1 MLLCVHLQ
9 VPELKR
15 KVAALG
21 LEAKGTKAELLA
33 RVEKYL
39 QEQEGKG
46 ERGRSIQFQNH
57 QFICLLLSE
66 EEEELLEEV
75 EEEEEEE
82 LIEGE
87 GEEVDVD
94 GVEGEVAEDSATKEN
109 TTVQATTSQPPPPD
123 TNKGYG
129 CLYCIIACVV
139 NLACTIV
146 VREPSLIPSPVLQF
160 FEWAWEQG
168 YM

>member
-1 MLLCVHLQ
+1 MWIYLQ

-46 ERGRSIQFQNH
+46 ERGRSIHFQNH

-87 GEEVDVD
+87 GEGEEVDVD
-94 GVEGEVAEDSATKEN
+94 GVEGEVPEDSATKEDA
-109 TTVQATTSQPPPPD
+109 TVKATTSQPPPPD

-139 NLACTIV
+139 NHACTIV
-146 VREPSLIPSPVLQF
+146 VCEPSLIPSPILQF
-160 FEWAWEQG
+160 F
-168 YM
+168 